1 MSEKQTFHAIIEIV
15 NRASAPLHKIQ
26 RDVAG
31 LLAPIGAVRVAVKAL
46 GQEVGMVRLANNT
59 SVALARV
66 GALRSEIGR
75 LLGPLT
81 AIGAAASVTGV
92 LGASKRSSE
101 YGEALLHQ
109 SNKTGV
115 PVRDLSRLHYVA
127 ELEDVETAQLDKAL
141 AALNVNLFKAM
152 HGKNKEL
159 DAMLRR
165 FIGANWKSQVRTV
178 EDGFA
183 MLAEAYQKAPD
194 LAKNAVAAQGFGK
207 KMGVEVVPVLLKSRQ
222 AIREAGDEFE
232 RFNGIWTRE
241 RAEAA
246 AEAADN
252 WKRMQVAG
260 QGLAFTIGNAV
271 TPSLMKLIVPLTEW
285 IAKNRMLVAAKVD
298 RVVQEIGTALRE
310 VDWKGV
316 ADGVKAIWNAFKG
329 VVELLGAKGT
339 IFAAV
344 AVMFGPLAVNATLAA
359 VAIGRVAIS
368 LGLVVARVAVLA
380 GMQVFGF
387 FASLAAGARLALGP
401 MIAFNLALATNPI
414 GAVILG
420 ITALAGAAYLI
431 YRYWEP
437 IKGFFKGLWDGI
449 VSVFQGAWAVIKPIV
464 DAVIAGAK
472 ALSGGEN
479 LADYSGAGY
488 GPMNEAA
495 PPRATVD
502 RSRGASGGRSQVD
515 VRVKFDNVPRGTATQ
530 SRARGNG
537 VNLNVGK
544 SFQAG

>member
-420 ITALAGAAYLI
+420 MTALAGAAYLI